1 MTRLG
6 VNLDHVATVRQAR
19 RALEP
24 DPVRAAVLAE
34 LGGADQITIHLR
46 EDSRHIQD
54 RDLELLRATVAT
66 RLNLEMGMNEEIRK
80 IALRVKPH
88 QVTLVPEKRQEVTT
102 EGGLD
107 AAAEAGRVAEVVKG
121 FHDAGVEVSLFID
134 PERKQVETAKAVG
147 ADAVEFHTGS
157 YANAVGVEPI
167 RREVYRLHLAAIL
180 GRNSRLEIAAGHGLS
195 YTNVSPIVNILEI
208 KELNIGHCLVA
219 RAVFVG
225 LERAVREMKD
235 LLRR

>member
-46 EDSRHIQD
+46 EDRRHIQD
-54 RDLELLRATVAT
+54 RDLELLRATVTT

>member
-1 MTRLG
+1 
-6 VNLDHVATVRQAR
+6 
-19 RALEP
+19 
-24 DPVRAAVLAE
+24 
-34 LGGADQITIHLR
+34 
-46 EDSRHIQD
+46 
-54 RDLELLRATVAT
+54 
-66 RLNLEMGMNEEIRK
+66 
-80 IALRVKPH
+80 
-88 QVTLVPEKRQEVTT
+88 VTT